1 MNHAVNWEAISAIG
15 QMVGAIGVII
25 SLIYLTREIRKNAR
39 SARRASVDTMNW
51 WLGQLAKNHHLSAVF
66 DRGLD
71 DKEALEGSDRLTFQ
85 AVMLQWFHI
94 FAEMYYQ
101 QLEGELDPR
110 LWHEAETLMGA
121 MFQRR
126 PGMQA
131 WWRSFSDIFGEQF
144 VNYVN
149 QLRA

>member
-1 MNHAVNWEAISAIG
+1 
-15 QMVGAIGVII
+15 MVGALGVII

-39 SARRASVDTMNW
+39 SARRASVDTMNF
-51 WLGQLAKNHHLSAVF
+51 WLGQLAQNQHLSAVF

-71 DKEALEGSDRLTFQ
+71 DKESLKGSDRLTFG

-101 QLEGELDPR
+101 QLEGDLEPR
-110 LWHEAETLMGA
+110 LWREAETLMDGLIH
-121 MFQRR
+121 RR
-126 PGMQA
+126 PGMLA
-131 WWRSFSDIFGEQF
+131 WWRSYSDVFGAEF

-149 QLRA
+149 QLIAKRPREPDAHQ